1 MKLLWLT
8 LGLLSVLS
16 AGSQV
21 KSTRTT
27 SSSSK
32 TKPPATKPVSAK
44 KIKDTLEKTLLWEI
58 SGNGLKQPSY
68 LFGTMHLL
76 CAEDAN
82 LSVNLKK
89 AIREADRIYF
99 EIDMDDM
106 SQMLSALK
114 YARMNDNTKLSDLL
128 SAEEYVR
135 VKNYFEKN
143 RSILPFSMMER
154 LKPYMLTSLIG
165 ENGMECDK
173 TNGMEMIIMQ
183 EANKYDKEI
192 KGLETAEFQASLF
205 DSIPYEK
212 QAKELLNYIDSID
225 VHKNSTSELVKVYR
239 EQDLQKMEALTS
251 KSEGGIADYLD
262 LLVYNRNRRWL
273 EQLKEILP
281 DKTTLIA
288 VGAGHL
294 PGQSGMINLL
304 RQAGYK
310 VKPLKNTPPKAK
322 VETEST

>member
-21 KSTRTT
+21 KTTRTT
-27 SSSSK
+27 SSK
-32 TKPPATKPVSAK
+32 KPPASKPVTAAK
-44 KIKDTLEKTLLWEI
+44 KTSGALENTLLWEI

-76 CAEDAN
+76 CAEDAK

-106 SQMLSALK
+106 SQMMSALK

-128 SAEEYVR
+128 TTEEYAR
-135 VKNYFEKN
+135 VKGYFEKN
-143 RSILPFSMMER
+143 RAILPFSMMER

-165 ENGMECDK
+165 ENGMECEK

-273 EQLKEILP
+273 EQLKDILP
-281 DKTTLIA
+281 GKTTLIA

-294 PGQSGMINLL
+294 PGESGMINLL
-304 RQAGYK
+304 KQAGYT
-310 VKPLKNTPPKAK
+310 VKPLKNTPPKVKA
-322 VETEST
+322 ESEST

>member
-21 KSTRTT
+21 KTTRTT
-27 SSSSK
+27 K
-32 TKPPATKPVSAK
+32 KDKPPANKPTAAVK
-44 KIKDTLEKTLLWEI
+44 KTSGSLENTLLWEI

-76 CAEDAN
+76 CADDAK
-82 LSVNLKK
+82 LSINLKK

-106 SQMLSALK
+106 SQMMSALK

-128 SAEEYVR
+128 TEQEYARVR
-135 VKNYFEKN
+135 AYFDKNK
-143 RSILPFSMMER
+143 SILPFSMMER

-165 ENGMECDK
+165 ENGMECEK

-192 KGLETAEFQASLF
+192 KGLETAEFQAGLF
-205 DSIPYEK
+205 DSIPYQK
-212 QAKELLNYIDSID
+212 QAKELLSYIDSID
-225 VHKNSTSELVKVYR
+225 VHKNTTSELVKVYR
-239 EQDLQKMEALTS
+239 EQNLQKMEDLTV
-251 KSEGGIADYLD
+251 KTEGGIGEYLD

-273 EQLKEILP
+273 EQLKEIMV
-281 DKTTLIA
+281 DKPTLIA

-294 PGQSGMINLL
+294 PGQAGMINLL
-304 RQAGYK
+304 RMAGYT
-310 VKPLKNTPPKAK
+310 VKPLKNTPPANKASS
-322 VETEST
+322 EST

>member
-8 LGLLSVLS
+8 LGVLSVLS

-21 KSTRTT
+21 RSTKNI
-27 SSSSK
+27 SAK
-32 TKPPATKPVSAK
+32 NPVKNKAAATKKASGSL
-44 KIKDTLEKTLLWEI
+44 DNTLLWEI

-76 CAEDAN
+76 CADDAK
-82 LSVNLKK
+82 LSFNLKK
-89 AIREADRIYF
+89 AIRVADQIYF

-114 YARMNDNTKLSDLL
+114 YARMTDNTKLSDLL
-128 SAEEYVR
+128 TEEEYAR
-135 VKNYFEKN
+135 IRKYFEKN
-143 RSILPFSMMER
+143 KAILPFSMMER

-165 ENGMECDK
+165 ETGMECEK

-183 EANKYDKEI
+183 EAEKYNKEI

-225 VHKNSTSELVKVYR
+225 YHKNNTSELVKVYR
-239 EQDLQKMEALTS
+239 EQNLQKMEDLTV
-251 KSEGGIADYLD
+251 KTEGGIGEYLD

-273 EQLKEILP
+273 QQLRSILEKP
-281 DKTTLIA
+281 TLVA

-294 PGQSGMINLL
+294 PGENGMIKLL
-304 RQAGYK
+304 RKAGYT
-310 VKPLKNTPPKAK
+310 VKPLKNTINPPKTSSEA
-322 VETEST
+322 T

>member
-27 SSSSK
+27 SAK
-32 TKPPATKPVSAK
+32 KPPASKPVTAAK
-44 KIKDTLEKTLLWEI
+44 KTSRALENTLLWEI

-76 CAEDAN
+76 CAEDAK

-106 SQMLSALK
+106 SQMMSALK

-128 SAEEYVR
+128 TTDEYAR
-135 VKNYFEKN
+135 VKTYFEKN
-143 RSILPFSMMER
+143 RAILPFSMMER

-165 ENGMECDK
+165 ENGMECEK

-239 EQDLQKMEALTS
+239 EQDLQKMEVLTS

-262 LLVYNRNRRWL
+262 LLVYNRNRRWI
-273 EQLKEILP
+273 EQLKDILP
-281 DKTTLIA
+281 GKTTLIA

-294 PGQSGMINLL
+294 PGESGMINLL
-304 RQAGYK
+304 RQAGYT
-310 VKPLKNTPPKAK
+310 VKPLKNTPPKTK
-322 VETEST
+322 VESEST

>member
-1 MKLLWLT
+1 MKLFWLT

-21 KSTRTT
+21 KSTRTN
-27 SSSSK
+27 SSK
-32 TKPPATKPVSAK
+32 NKPAASKASTAK
-44 KIKDTLEKTLLWEI
+44 KGSGTLENTLLWEI

-76 CAEDAN
+76 CAEDAT
-82 LSVNLKK
+82 LSINLKK

-106 SQMLSALK
+106 SQMMSALR

-128 SAEEYVR
+128 SADEYARVR
-135 VKNYFEKN
+135 KYFEKN

-165 ENGMECDK
+165 ENGMECEK

-205 DSIPYEK
+205 DSIPYQK

-239 EQDLQKMEALTS
+239 EQDLQKMEALTA
-251 KSEGGIADYLD
+251 KSEGGIGEYLD
-262 LLVYNRNRRWL
+262 LLVYNRNRRWAL
-273 EQLKEILP
+273 QLKEILG
-281 DKTTLIA
+281 DKPILIA

-294 PGQSGMINLL
+294 PGQAGMINLL
-304 RQAGYK
+304 RQAGYT
-310 VKPLKNTPPKAK
+310 VKPLKNTAEKGK
-322 VETEST
+322 VEMQST